1 MTFHRLDIEHIYW
14 FVSFYL
20 FKMFDQN
27 VEIIVS
33 IIATTNKQKN
43 IELSMHIAHPT
54 SIVISRIVCRFSF
67 ELYLAL

>member
-1 MTFHRLDIEHIYW
+1 
-14 FVSFYL
+14 
-20 FKMFDQN
+20 MFDQN